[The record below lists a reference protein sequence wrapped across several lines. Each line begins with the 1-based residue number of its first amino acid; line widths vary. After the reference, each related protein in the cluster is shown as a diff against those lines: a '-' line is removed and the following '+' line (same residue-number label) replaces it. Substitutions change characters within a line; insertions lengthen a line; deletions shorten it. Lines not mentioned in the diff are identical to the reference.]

1 MDNAFQT
8 VLAEYHQRAAAEAK
22 LRDGISRED
31 HLKQRDNFLL
41 QIGEGPATILN
52 TLAKEMRAKVIVEVG
67 TSYGYSTLWFAE
79 AARATGGKVITLDH
93 HAYKQEYARA
103 ALERAGLAKYVE
115 FKAGDARESLE
126 ALDGP
131 FDFVLLDLWK
141 DLYITC
147 FNLIYPKLA
156 PGALIAADNM
166 TSPAFFHKDAEEYRK
181 KVRAEIDIQSIL
193 LPIGSG
199 IELSRYTRGVEF
211 V

>member
-1 MDNAFQT
+1 MDQAFHT
-8 VLAEYHQRAAAEAK
+8 VLAEYHQRAEAEAK

-41 QIGEGPATILN
+41 QIGEGSATILN
-52 TLAKEMRAKVIVEVG
+52 TLVKEKGAKTIVEVG
-67 TSYGYSTLWFAE
+67 TSYGYSTLWLAD
-79 AARATGGKVITLDH
+79 AARATGGRVITLDL

-103 ALERAGLAKYVE
+103 ALERAGLAQYVE
-115 FKAGDARESLE
+115 FKAGDARESLA
-126 ALDGP
+126 ALKGP

-141 DLYITC
+141 DLYIPC

-181 KVRAEIDIQSIL
+181 HVRAEINIQSLL

-211 V
+211 I

>member
-1 MDNAFQT
+1 MDDAFQT

-31 HLKQRDNFLL
+31 HLNQRDNFLL
-41 QIGEGPATILN
+41 QIGEGPGTILN
-52 TLAKEMRAKVIVEVG
+52 TLVKEKRAKIIVEVG
-67 TSYGYSTLWFAE
+67 TSYGYSTLWFAA

-103 ALERAGLAKYVE
+103 ALTRAGLAEYVE
-115 FKAGDARESLE
+115 FKAGDARESLA
-126 ALDGP
+126 ALSGP

-141 DLYITC
+141 DLYIPC
-147 FNLIYPKLA
+147 FDLIYPKLA
-156 PGALIAADNM
+156 PNALIAADNM
-166 TSPAFFHKDAEEYRK
+166 TAPAFYHKDAEEYRK
-181 KVRAEIDIQSIL
+181 YVRSRPDIQSVL

-199 IELSRYTRGVEF
+199 IELSRYTRGAEF